1 MEIRVDEYTCEMLP
15 PEGEIELKPQE
26 YEVYDTVD
34 RFNKE
39 LIAYMNHPQV
49 EVENAMPSATQE
61 LGHSYY
67 LQKKRILKRGM
78 SVHYARF
85 RHDQFSSISTKCYDF
100 INARKQTVCWERQR
114 ILHDIR
120 YVRNGR
126 VLRRDNEDK
135 ILKHYV
141 FRAKNAQGLYFCPSC
156 GAEQALEA
164 LLDGC
169 DYCKSQFDINAYK
182 DYVASVSYDRST
194 KYSGSEKR
202 KKDLKEVLLG
212 QFVFV
217 MILGLISF
225 IIGMKDGT
233 FAGDYTKIVEI
244 FLGILFSFSFFI
256 MIYGCLVVYY
266 LMKNRDVKKYD
277 AIYDA
282 IRNCN
287 PDFDMDEFVSSMDS
301 KIKAVYYA
309 TDKTDISAFV
319 LCQTDEFLKQNQ
331 NVIACMVSQIEL
343 LGFRTEGMYQY
354 VDVFRGVNLLR
365 DMGNEITYEHKNMY
379 LTLCKKRN
387 YKMKRDA
394 VMYRCPNCG
403 SSISLKTGG
412 ICQYCNSQIDYLL
425 YDWAIVGAHFKDKPP
440 MLWDKREDG
449 ELW

>member
-26 YEVYDTVD
+26 CEVYDTVD

-61 LGHSYY
+61 LGYSYY

-85 RHDQFSSISTKCYDF
+85 RHDRDFLRTYDF
-100 INARKQTVCWERQR
+100 INAGKQTVCWERQR

-202 KKDLKEVLLG
+202 KENLKNAFLG
-212 QFVFV
+212 QFILVVIMAVVF
-217 MILGLISF
+217 F
-225 IIGMKDGT
+225 IIFLMDGT
-233 FAGDYTKIVEI
+233 FAENHTKMEELPIV
-244 FLGILFSFSFFI
+244 GGFI
-256 MIYGCLVVYY
+256 AFYSVVIYGSLCMHN
-266 LMKNRDVKKYD
+266 LMRNRDVKKYD
-277 AIYDA
+277 TIYEA
-282 IRNCN
+282 IRSCN